1 MDQYLTLQRVLTDID
16 KGKISPCYLL
26 YGEEDYLIKTA
37 LEKIVSRLLPE
48 AIRDIN
54 LLVLEGTNEA
64 GNRLCE
70 TLRTPPLVPGRKV
83 IVLKDARLLYS
94 RQSTPELVRRIRE
107 SIDRDPA
114 GAVGIFLV
122 FIRMAGLTI
131 NDLKDGNWKSV
142 PEDEWRRLTGEETE
156 EREAWLPR
164 LIELCS
170 SQGLEIEP
178 VAEEDAV
185 IEVLSRGM
193 PDSNYLVIAT
203 DIVDRRKKLFKV
215 ISEKGVVLQFQQTK
229 IEARQQNQIQ
239 GVAREWLGKKGKDIE
254 SKALLALG
262 RKTGFD
268 LRRSMA
274 ELEKLVAFTGEKSI
288 IEEAD
293 VCHVVGKTKEV
304 SVFDMTAALVERDL
318 SGALYFLGKLLDQGI
333 HHLVILSMIIREFR
347 FLLHA
352 KVLAAEGRIADL
364 MRLPDYGRFQK
375 VILPILKEMSARETD
390 RLDLLKQHPYVIF
403 NAVRFSEKFSRQELI
418 DKLEYLHESDLSFKV
433 SGQDPRLLM
442 EHLIIRL
449 CRPPHLF
456 GDNRIGTA

>member
-1 MDQYLTLQRVLTDID
+1 
-16 KGKISPCYLL
+16 
-26 YGEEDYLIKTA
+26 
-37 LEKIVSRLLPE
+37 
-48 AIRDIN
+48 
-54 LLVLEGTNEA
+54 
-64 GNRLCE
+64 
-70 TLRTPPLVPGRKV
+70 
-83 IVLKDARLLYS
+83 
-94 RQSTPELVRRIRE
+94 
-107 SIDRDPA
+107 
-114 GAVGIFLV
+114 
-122 FIRMAGLTI
+122 
-131 NDLKDGNWKSV
+131 
-142 PEDEWRRLTGEETE
+142 
-156 EREAWLPR
+156 
-164 LIELCS
+164 
-170 SQGLEIEP
+170 
-178 VAEEDAV
+178 
-185 IEVLSRGM
+185 
-193 PDSNYLVIAT
+193 
-203 DIVDRRKKLFKV
+203 
-215 ISEKGVVLQFQQTK
+215 
-229 IEARQQNQIQ
+229 
-239 GVAREWLGKKGKDIE
+239 
-254 SKALLALG
+254 
-262 RKTGFD
+262 
-268 LRRSMA
+268 MA